1 METVVQKY
9 GGSSLQDR
17 ERLEKVAEKILRPL
31 REGKK
36 VLTVVSAMG
45 KTTQQL
51 IDLSRSVTNHPPP
64 RELDMLLTTGEQ
76 VSASLLCMVLAE
88 KGVKCRSLNAF
99 QAGIITDNVHNRARI
114 KTIDNERLLR
124 WITEYEVLVITGF
137 QGITDQGDLTTL
149 GRGGSDTTAV
159 ALAASLGSSCEIYSD
174 VPGVFTVDPKRYPS
188 ARKLTHIS
196 YDEMLEM
203 ARTGSKVLHDRSVE
217 IAKKFKVPLTCAS
230 SFSEEE
236 GSRVIEDIDL
246 ENSSPVTGLSI
257 LDHQWLV
264 KVTTQSASA
273 IQDIRLLF
281 ERMDLNIDMI
291 ALFQNKGEFIVSFTV
306 WEEDWEKAGEK
317 LNAIQGSLNMASM
330 NIENQYSKITLVGSH
345 MRTSV
350 GVASTIF
357 SVIPP
362 DRVFLIT
369 TSEISISLLVRTEES
384 HEMIHALAKE
394 FDL

>member
-9 GGSSLQDR
+9 GGSSLRDR
-17 ERLEKVAEKILRPL
+17 ERLEKVAERILASIEAGFR
-31 REGKK
+31 

-45 KTTQQL
+45 STTQQL
-51 IDLSRSVTNHPPP
+51 IDLSRSVTDHPPP

-88 KGVKCRSLNAF
+88 KGVKCRSVNAF
-99 QAGIITDNVHNRARI
+99 QAGIVTDNSHNRAKI
-114 KTIDNERLLR
+114 KTIDNERLMR
-124 WITEYEVLVITGF
+124 WLTEYEVLVITGF

-174 VPGVFTVDPKRYPS
+174 VPGVFTIDPKRYPL
-188 ARKLTHIS
+188 ARKLAVIS

-246 ENSSPVTGLSI
+246 ENSMPVTGLSV

-317 LNAIQGSLNMASM
+317 LRAIQGSLNMASM
-330 NIENQYSKITLVGSH
+330 NIENHYSKITLVGSH

-384 HEMIHALAKE
+384 KEMIHALAKE
-394 FDL
+394 FEL

>member
-9 GGSSLQDR
+9 GGSSLRDR
-17 ERLEKVAEKILRPL
+17 ERLEKVAERILASIEAGFR
-31 REGKK
+31 

-45 KTTQQL
+45 STTQQL
-51 IDLSRSVTNHPPP
+51 IDLSRSVTDHPPP

-88 KGVKCRSLNAF
+88 KGVKCRSVNAF
-99 QAGIITDNVHNRARI
+99 QAGIVTDNSHNRAKI
-114 KTIDNERLLR
+114 KTIDKERLMR
-124 WITEYEVLVITGF
+124 WLTEYEVLVITGF
-137 QGITDQGDLTTL
+137 QGVTDQGDLTTL

-174 VPGVFTVDPKRYPS
+174 VPGVFTIDPKRYPL
-188 ARKLTHIS
+188 ARKLAVIS

-246 ENSSPVTGLSI
+246 ENSMPVTGLSV

-264 KVTTQSASA
+264 KVTMQSASA

-317 LNAIQGSLNMASM
+317 LRAIQGSLNMASM
-330 NIENQYSKITLVGSH
+330 NIENHYSKITLVGSH

-384 HEMIHALAKE
+384 NEMIHALAKE
-394 FDL
+394 FEL